1 MLNGNSINHFCN
13 KKVNNN
19 NSTNKNNNIKMGRKK
34 IQIQRIVDERT
45 RQVTFTKRKFGL
57 MKKAYE
63 LSVLC
68 GCEIALIVF
77 NSNNR
82 LFQYASS
89 DMDKVLLRYAEYNEP
104 HESCTNTEIIE
115 ILHKKHQNSKNIES
129 EDELGSESDYT
140 MTPIISDHLQKIEN
154 NVDMTQDLE
163 QAFTDTVNSLLV
175 NSNLTFAQPVNNEQ
189 NFLNTMGTSSSQ
201 FQFLSSFQ
209 QELGNCNAS
218 GNNNNV
224 HLNKIDSNNTFQTPK
239 VVGLSMYNKSPVQ
252 SPSIVNRQPIAVNNI
267 MNQTQSNTGTLMT
280 VSPDMTVSAIDIST
294 LASQLTSNFLAY
306 ITNLNQQ
313 SNTAQLPIGLINREP
328 TTTTT
333 TTPIM
338 ITNTPNIAQQM
349 NGGITQQLNVTNS
362 SNPTTV
368 TVPRTINIKQEPKTP
383 ILYTTSNSP
392 TYTTTITNGIRSANT
407 DYNNYQPNLKHPRL
421 SLWPSGALT

>member
-1 MLNGNSINHFCN
+1 
-13 KKVNNN
+13 
-19 NSTNKNNNIKMGRKK
+19 
-34 IQIQRIVDERT
+34 
-45 RQVTFTKRKFGL
+45 
-57 MKKAYE
+57 
-63 LSVLC
+63 
-68 GCEIALIVF
+68 
-77 NSNNR
+77 
-82 LFQYASS
+82 
-89 DMDKVLLRYAEYNEP
+89 
-104 HESCTNTEIIE
+104 
-115 ILHKKHQNSKNIES
+115 
-129 EDELGSESDYT
+129 

-313 SNTAQLPIGLINREP
+313 SNTAQLPIGYL
-328 TTTTT
+328 
-333 TTPIM
+333 
-338 ITNTPNIAQQM
+338 
-349 NGGITQQLNVTNS
+349 
-362 SNPTTV
+362 
-368 TVPRTINIKQEPKTP
+368 TIK
-383 ILYTTSNSP
+383 L
-392 TYTTTITNGIRSANT
+392 
-407 DYNNYQPNLKHPRL
+407 
-421 SLWPSGALT
+421 